1 MQRFFLKV
9 GVKALRSEPSLPI
22 TCINYGD
29 GGSKLSDKV
38 TNSME
43 TDDIAVLRRYVTLSI
58 IGLFILN
65 TVCAVSCVYFVGFG
79 LMNLPQTLIHY
90 LMVQTI
96 GNGAAI
102 FLIIARSMFP
112 VKKAPARGRPRRTTN
127 V

>member
-1 MQRFFLKV
+1 MPK
-9 GVKALRSEPSLPI
+9 K
-22 TCINYGD
+22 N
-29 GGSKLSDKV
+29 
-38 TNSME
+38 NSNGCNE
-43 TDDIAVLRRYVTLSI
+43 VEDTILLRRYVTISI
-58 IGLFILN
+58 IGLFVLN

-112 VKKAPARGRPRRTTN
+112 LKKAPARTRPRRTTN